1 MSATDMPWQV
11 KAGLGAFVYLLL
23 GAALALSYA
32 KADSSST
39 SMIVGA
45 IIGQFATVVGYYFG
59 SSESSQKKDA
69 TIAAALPPV
78 PAAAP
83 VDVRPPPAPVTP
95 QEHP

>member
-1 MSATDMPWQV
+1 MTTDMPWQI
-11 KAGLGAFVYLLL
+11 KAALGAFVYLLL

-32 KADSSST
+32 KEDSSST

-69 TIAAALPPV
+69 TIAAALPAPL

-83 VDVRPPPAPVTP
+83 PLKEPFL
-95 QEHP
+95 

>member
-1 MSATDMPWQV
+1 MNGADMPWQV
-11 KAGLGAFVYLLL
+11 KAGLGTFVYLLL
-23 GAALALSYA
+23 GVALGLSYA

-69 TIAAALPPV
+69 VIAGAI
-78 PAAAP
+78 AP
-83 VDVRPPPAPVTP
+83 VSSNSEVKK
-95 QEHP
+95 